1 VKRFLLTALVVVLV
15 TLPWWTGG
23 IYYTNLASQILIS
36 ALFALS
42 LNLLVGYA
50 GLTSLGHA
58 GYLGISAYASG
69 WLVTH
74 LGWGHLPSAAAAL
87 ACAAVMAGGFGL
99 IALRATGIS
108 FLMITLALGQILWG
122 LAYRWTGVTGG
133 DNGISGL
140 TRPSPFGI
148 NLGEPTNFYYFTL
161 LVFLLLWGA
170 IAVWVRSPFGAS
182 IRGTRDQPRRM
193 SALGY
198 NVWLIR
204 WITFVAS
211 GVLGSVAG
219 LMYVYYHQF
228 ISPHS
233 LSLANSAEM
242 LLMVIAGGAGTL
254 SGPVVGAAL
263 VLLLKNVASAYI
275 DRWITLLGLVFIF
288 IVMFVPGDT
297 SDDAARLRDWRREK
311 GA

>member
-1 VKRFLLTALVVVLV
+1 MKRALPAALLALLLC
-15 TLPWWTGG
+15 LPWWIGG
-23 IYYTNLASQILIS
+23 IYYVNIASQILIA
-36 ALFALS
+36 ALFAMS

-58 GYLGISAYASG
+58 GYLGLSAYASA
-69 WLVTH
+69 WLMTH
-74 LGWGHLPSAAAAL
+74 LGWGHLASAGAAL
-87 ACAAVMAGGFGL
+87 AGTVLMAALFGL
-99 IALRATGIS
+99 IALRATGIG

-140 TRPSPFGI
+140 TRPSPFGLD
-148 NLGEPTNFYYFTL
+148 LGDANKFYFFTL
-161 LVFLLLWGA
+161 LVFVLVWGL
-170 IAVWVRSPFGAS
+170 ITIWVRSPFGAS
-182 IRGTRDQPRRM
+182 IRGSKDQPRRM
-193 SALGY
+193 STLGY

-204 WITFVAS
+204 WITFIVS
-211 GVLGSVAG
+211 GFFGAVGG

-254 SGPVVGAAL
+254 GGPVVGAAL
-263 VLLLKNVASAYI
+263 VVLLKNVASAYI
-275 DRWITLLGLVFIF
+275 DRWVTLLGLVFIF
-288 IVMFVPGDT
+288 IVMFVPGGIV
-297 SDDAARLRDWRREK
+297 AGLGRLNKSR
-311 GA
+311 